1 MITIGRYA
9 FEGCSSLT
17 NITMPD
23 ILYLKNIEN
32 YIFRYCS
39 SLTAITIPEGVMRIG
54 FEAFGYCSSL
64 TAITCKAKTPPTI
77 DLSTFNN
84 VDKTIPVYVPASS
97 VEAYQTAQN
106 WSDFTNIQP
115 IIIDSGTC
123 GDNLTWKLNEGYEL
137 IIEGTGAMPD
147 YASAGSAPWY
157 EYRESI
163 QTITLPEGVTSI
175 GDYAFEGC
183 SSLQN
188 MYCYA
193 KTVPE
198 TGETVFKESNIDN
211 ATLHVPASALN
222 DYMTTAPWN
231 EFAKTI
237 PSFKDA
243 SGTCGSRLTWRLTE
257 GYELIIE
264 GTGSMYSSSPWS
276 EYKEYIQT
284 ITLPEG
290 VTSIGNSA
298 FYGCSSLTSITLPK
312 GVTSIGNSAFYGCS
326 SLTSITLP
334 KSVTKIGNEAFNGCS
349 SLTNITIP
357 DNSQLNNI
365 GIYAFRD
372 CSSLISIT
380 LPEGVTSIG
389 NSVFRDCS
397 SLTSIIIPEGVTSI
411 GSSAFEGCSSL
422 TSIIIPEGVTS
433 IGSSAFYRCSSLT
446 YVYCYAAEAPTA
458 QATTFKNSNIGNAT
472 LHVPASALETYKTT
486 DPWSSFGKIE
496 ELKITITLN
505 WSTATLFEGEDLT
518 LTATVTPDD
527 AADKSI
533 SWSSSNPSVATVDNT
548 GKVTAVVAGT
558 AIITAMANDGSG
570 VSASCVV
577 TVEKKVVAV
586 SKISLSQ
593 TAATLIEGED
603 LTLTAMV
610 TPDDAADK
618 SISWSSSN
626 PSVATVDN
634 TGKVTAVVAGTAIIT
649 ATANDGGGV
658 SASCEVTV
666 TKPTYVIITINQ
678 YGSGTYCSPYA
689 LDFSEVEGLKAY
701 VAAGYDSET
710 GVVTLL
716 RVMTANAGVG
726 LFVKGEPGDYV
737 VPVLE
742 STSYNALNMLVGTL
756 EATTVNSTDGS
767 YTNYK
772 YTIREGDAEPMF
784 HPFADGSTQG
794 AGRAYL
800 QIPTAW
806 LTTAT
811 ARSISYRFDNGEAT
825 DIDNAEIGNHKSKIV
840 YDLMGRRVSQ
850 PQKGGVYIVNG
861 KKTIIK

>member
-1 MITIGRYA
+1 M
-9 FEGCSSLT
+9 
-17 NITMPD
+17 
-23 ILYLKNIEN
+23 
-32 YIFRYCS
+32 
-39 SLTAITIPEGVMRIG
+39 
-54 FEAFGYCSSL
+54 
-64 TAITCKAKTPPTI
+64 
-77 DLSTFNN
+77 
-84 VDKTIPVYVPASS
+84 
-97 VEAYQTAQN
+97 
-106 WSDFTNIQP
+106 
-115 IIIDSGTC
+115 
-123 GDNLTWKLNEGYEL
+123 
-137 IIEGTGAMPD
+137 
-147 YASAGSAPWY
+147 
-157 EYRESI
+157 
-163 QTITLPEGVTSI
+163 
-175 GDYAFEGC
+175 
-183 SSLQN
+183 
-188 MYCYA
+188 
-193 KTVPE
+193 
-198 TGETVFKESNIDN
+198 
-211 ATLHVPASALN
+211 
-222 DYMTTAPWN
+222 
-231 EFAKTI
+231 
-237 PSFKDA
+237 
-243 SGTCGSRLTWRLTE
+243 
-257 GYELIIE
+257 
-264 GTGSMYSSSPWS
+264 
-276 EYKEYIQT
+276 
-284 ITLPEG
+284 
-290 VTSIGNSA
+290 
-298 FYGCSSLTSITLPK
+298 
-312 GVTSIGNSAFYGCS
+312 
-326 SLTSITLP
+326 
-334 KSVTKIGNEAFNGCS
+334 
-349 SLTNITIP
+349 
-357 DNSQLNNI
+357 
-365 GIYAFRD
+365 
-372 CSSLISIT
+372 
-380 LPEGVTSIG
+380 
-389 NSVFRDCS
+389 
-397 SLTSIIIPEGVTSI
+397 
-411 GSSAFEGCSSL
+411 
-422 TSIIIPEGVTS
+422 
-433 IGSSAFYRCSSLT
+433 
-446 YVYCYAAEAPTA
+446 YCYAAEVPTA
-458 QATTFKNSNIGNAT
+458 QTSAFQNSIIGNAT
-472 LHVPASALETYKTT
+472 LYVPASALETYKTT

-548 GKVTAVVAGT
+548 GKVTAVATGT
-558 AIITAMANDGSG
+558 AIITATANDGSG

-593 TAATLIEGED
+593 AAATLIEGED
-603 LTLTAMV
+603 LTLTATV
-610 TPDDAADK
+610 TPDEATDK

-634 TGKVTAVVAGTAIIT
+634 TGKVTAVATGTAIIT
-649 ATANDGGGV
+649 AMANDGSGV